1 MTDVRSFDTMLANK
15 PLSRDDVE
23 EAVVEDEVFIYD
35 SVNEASVYR
44 LNSGAAIIWYLC
56 DGTRNLTEM
65 AQEIVAGFDLDE
77 AEVLENVK
85 NTVDYFHQLGLLVAH
100 NQ

>member
-1 MTDVRSFDTMLANK
+1 
-15 PLSRDDVE
+15 
-23 EAVVEDEVFIYD
+23 
-35 SVNEASVYR
+35 
-44 LNSGAAIIWYLC
+44 
-56 DGTRNLTEM
+56 M